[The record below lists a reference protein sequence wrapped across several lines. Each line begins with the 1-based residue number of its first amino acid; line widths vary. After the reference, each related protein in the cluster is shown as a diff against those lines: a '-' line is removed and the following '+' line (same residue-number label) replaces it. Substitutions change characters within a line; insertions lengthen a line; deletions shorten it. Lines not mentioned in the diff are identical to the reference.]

1 MDDLKRKRFVWGVLL
16 AWSTL
21 PPVIYGCANF
31 FKGISQQKAT
41 GLAALVA
48 GLAQGFVPYGLL
60 LTVMVQVTAIV
71 MLVRGFSSEHSGR
84 SVLSV
89 VSVCWS
95 VLTLLLLTTM
105 VWLFLKLPR

>member
-1 MDDLKRKRFVWGVLL
+1 MNDLKRRRFLWGVLL

-21 PPVIYGCANF
+21 PPILYGCVKS

-41 GLAALVA
+41 GLGAVVG
-48 GLAQGFVPYGLL
+48 GLAEGLVPYGLF
-60 LTVMVQVTAIV
+60 LTVIVQITAIA

-89 VSVCWS
+89 VSICWS
-95 VLTLLLLTTM
+95 VLTLLLLATI